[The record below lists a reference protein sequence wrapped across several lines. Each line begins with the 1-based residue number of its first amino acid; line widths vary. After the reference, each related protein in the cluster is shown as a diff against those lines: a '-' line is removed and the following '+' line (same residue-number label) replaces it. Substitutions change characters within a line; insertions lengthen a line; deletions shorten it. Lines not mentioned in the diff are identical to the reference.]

1 MSIYSE
7 IQQAFPQ
14 LTLADISD
22 YYSYE
27 IEPAKK
33 IYQGKPPWRR
43 VKSSGIKKKTRDRS
57 LLNMAKVVCDK
68 MAALTFSEQCDIKC
82 SDEKYQ
88 EFVLNTLENNAF
100 WAKLPEWFSR
110 AFALGGGIIKLNI
123 INDEIS
129 LDYLNADT
137 FVPTRWNNR
146 RILDGIF
153 RSGYVRNGKRY
164 SIFERRFL
172 DENGSHIEYSV
183 WESDSKSTLGSPVS
197 INTIFKGTPDK
208 TDFNS
213 IKTPLF
219 VYFKPA
225 IGNNKCFDIPLGL
238 PIFANCYDT
247 LEEIDIV
254 FDSLQRE
261 FILGKKRIII
271 PEEFIKYVFDSK
283 SGEETRYFDA
293 DDEVYQALSGS
304 NTDKFHITD
313 SSVNLRVQEHLE
325 ALHNL
330 LDILGMQLG
339 LSSGSLAYD
348 KSDGLKTATE
358 VVANERDTM
367 RTVEN
372 QKNIVTECIEELCEA
387 IIAAYSA
394 IHNEPIRKNT
404 VTVSWQDNVI
414 SDDDTRIQQNI
425 ELVNA
430 GLRSKKRALMDI
442 NGCDEENAEKELAE
456 IAAQNSSGGDVD
468 MILGGSDE

>member
-1 MSIYSE
+1 MSIYTD
-7 IQQAFPQ
+7 IQQAFPK
-14 LTLADISD
+14 LMFADISD
-22 YYSYE
+22 YYSSE

-43 VKSSGIKKKTRDRS
+43 VKSSGIKKKNRNRS

-82 SDEKYQ
+82 TDEKYQ
-88 EFVLNTLENNAF
+88 ELILDILEKNAF

-123 INDEIS
+123 INGEIT

-146 RILDGIF
+146 RIIDGIF
-153 RSGYVRNGKRY
+153 RSGYVRNGKHY
-164 SIFERRFL
+164 NIFERRFL
-172 DENGSHIEYSV
+172 DESGSHIEYSV
-183 WESDSKSTLGSPVS
+183 WESSAKNMLGSAVS
-197 INTIFKGTPDK
+197 INDVFKGTPERA
-208 TDFNS
+208 DFNS

-283 SGEETRYFDA
+283 TGEEKRFFDA
-293 DDEVYQALSGS
+293 DDEVYQALSTS
-304 NTDKFHITD
+304 NADKFHITD
-313 SSVNLRVQEHLE
+313 SSVNLRVQEHLD

-372 QKNIVTECIEELCEA
+372 QKNIVTECIEELCET

-394 IHNEPIRKNT
+394 IHNEPIRENT

-414 SDDDTRIQQNI
+414 TDDDTRIQQNI

-456 IAAQNSSGGDVD
+456 IAAQSSSGGDVD